1 MDMQTTTETNI
12 DPASFNVP
20 FEPVIDLNSGE
31 IITNAWDFITYVYG
45 YDNDMTNFR
54 LEEIT
59 EQTVPEGYDYP
70 IYRVV
75 CDYTL
80 KGKDG
85 WVIEETWRGYSI
97 AIENTLDEAWKL
109 VNNQGSCKYGIW
121 ETANELKNTLVEY
134 KNEGDE
140 FLTPIRL
147 RLKQLEDAIKIL
159 DEKK

>member
-20 FEPVIDLNSGE
+20 FTPVIDLNSGE

-54 LEEIT
+54 LDEI
-59 EQTVPEGYDYP
+59 VYEGFDCP

-75 CDYTL
+75 CNYTL
-80 KGKDG
+80 KKKDG
-85 WVIEETWRGYSI
+85 WVIEETSRGYSI
-97 AIENTLDEAWKL
+97 AIEYTLDEAWRL

-121 ETANELKNTLVEY
+121 ETANELKNTLVKY

-159 DEKK
+159 DDKQ